1 MVTLTAVPQ
10 ARYGCEARQSIN
22 LHSSDSTVEASM
34 RGMSVNNPAIAAD
47 IVRFSAKCLR
57 QIDVLSRSK
66 DNALPGLNV
75 RRYRP

>member
-1 MVTLTAVPQ
+1 MVTPSAVSAGPV
-10 ARYGCEARQSIN
+10 R
-22 LHSSDSTVEASM
+22 L
-34 RGMSVNNPAIAAD
+34 RGKAIDKLALNNPAVAAD

-75 RRYRP
+75 GRYRP

>member
-1 MVTLTAVPQ
+1 
-10 ARYGCEARQSIN
+10 
-22 LHSSDSTVEASM
+22 
-34 RGMSVNNPAIAAD
+34 MSVNNPAIAAD

-75 RRYRP
+75 ARYRP